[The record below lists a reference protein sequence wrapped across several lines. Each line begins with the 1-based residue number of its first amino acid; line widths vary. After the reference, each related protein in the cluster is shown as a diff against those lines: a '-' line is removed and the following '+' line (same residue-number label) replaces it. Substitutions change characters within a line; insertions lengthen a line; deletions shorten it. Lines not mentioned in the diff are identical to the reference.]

1 MLDETGQKHT
11 DEECRMCGV
20 TLTDKNWK
28 LSWKKINRTQ
38 CKNCN
43 KEHDDRS
50 NGNRMWINGKY
61 IPKTHPLYKPGRYKG
76 FTDAAFS
83 SLHNYGKAKEGQ
95 VYIICNPSFRNWCK
109 VGMAVDAE
117 DRLKQY
123 QTSSPHRDYELVK
136 CYSSCDRRESEV
148 KAHTELEKHYTRKG
162 EWFMCTGYNAQKI
175 LDTILQTEGEQL
187 GLF

>member
-1 MLDETGQKHT
+1 MSEVTGQKHT
-11 DEECRMCGV
+11 DKKCRMCGV
-20 TLTDKNWK
+20 ELLIGGNFTVTNLNHSMYFCQSCVPKELKN
-28 LSWKKINRTQ
+28 R
-38 CKNCN
+38 
-43 KEHDDRS
+43 
-50 NGNRMWINGKY
+50 RMFVNGKY
-61 IPKTHPLYKPGRYKG
+61 IPKTHPLYKPGNYKG

-83 SLHNYGKAKEGQ
+83 SLHNYGKAKGGQ
-95 VYIICNPSFRNWCK
+95 VYIICNPSFPNWCK

-136 CYSSCDRRESEV
+136 CYDAYDRRESEV
-148 KAHTELEKHYTRKG
+148 KAHTELEKHYIRKG

>member
-1 MLDETGQKHT
+1 M
-11 DEECRMCGV
+11 
-20 TLTDKNWK
+20 
-28 LSWKKINRTQ
+28 S
-38 CKNCN
+38 
-43 KEHDDRS
+43 
-50 NGNRMWINGKY
+50 
-61 IPKTHPLYKPGRYKG
+61 
-76 FTDAAFS
+76 S
-83 SLHNYGKAKEGQ
+83 SLD
-95 VYIICNPSFRNWCK
+95 
-109 VGMAVDAE
+109 AVLAQYEKNKQMTSSKPRMSDE